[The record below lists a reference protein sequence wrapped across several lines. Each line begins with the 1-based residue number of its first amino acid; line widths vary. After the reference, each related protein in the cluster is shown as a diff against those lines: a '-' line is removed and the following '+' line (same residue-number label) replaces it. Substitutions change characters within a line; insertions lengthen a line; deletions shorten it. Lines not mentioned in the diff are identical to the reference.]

1 MMQVFC
7 HIRLR
12 WYFGIRCLAQ
22 GHVAYRGQ
30 GLNHWP
36 LYDWRST
43 WATAALLYRP
53 WNSSYPKG
61 AWFITWFFCLV
72 TWIEAQG
79 WIRIPLQNTP
89 VFLVCHLGYGGQRTA
104 LLCNGDTFKN
114 AKVQRNPGDWRLLPA
129 ITHIRSNHI
138 SSTSSCSECLTSLA
152 VTEIGAAPK

>member
-1 MMQVFC
+1 MLPSRNRYTEHTHSSRVSCFPFLPSMNPNKDQDSTILFISGGLFHKWDAAPLMMQLFC

-79 WIRIPLQNTP
+79 WIRIPLQNAP
-89 VFLVCHLGYGGQRTA
+89 LFLLQRRWQHLGYGG
-104 LLCNGDTFKN
+104 
-114 AKVQRNPGDWRLLPA
+114 
-129 ITHIRSNHI
+129 
-138 SSTSSCSECLTSLA
+138 
-152 VTEIGAAPK
+152 